1 MDKNI
6 EHASISIGVGTRGG
20 VALGTRMK
28 WTKNIEHAST
38 SIGVGTRGG
47 VAMGTRMKWTR
58 TLNMKALA

>member
-28 WTKNIEHAST
+28 WT
-38 SIGVGTRGG
+38 
-47 VAMGTRMKWTR
+47 R